1 MHILGKKYN
10 ATFQKRS
17 LSVLSLIEHCFGV
30 LQARFQTIANP
41 NHQWN
46 REVIANVLI
55 ACVSFH
61 NMIIDNEVVVDNR
74 ELAFEG

>member
-1 MHILGKKYN
+1 MHILGKQYN
-10 ATFQKRS
+10 ATFQRKS
-17 LSVLSLIEHCFGV
+17 PSVLSPIEHCFKV
-30 LQARFQTIANP
+30 LQARFQIIANP

-55 ACVSFH
+55 ACVKFH
-61 NMIIDNEVVVDNR
+61 NMIIDNEVVDNT